1 MTIFYFHGFASS
13 AQSTK
18 AVVFKEYINEH
29 FPQINIVVPDI
40 ANKIEDSFIQLKQLV
55 KQEAGNKCFIG
66 SSLGGFY
73 ASFFAEQ
80 FNAKAVLINPASTPY
95 LGMEMYLGMNTNHA
109 TNEEFEIT
117 DEDLQ
122 CLKTHNVPSLKNPKN
137 YLILHETGDEVI
149 PSQYTF
155 DFYQGCY
162 FIVRSGGS
170 HSFDSF
176 AQHLQSITDFLQLSE
191 SK

>member
-1 MTIFYFHGFASS
+1 MDVVTSIYGPEIRQDVLWDLASKTFS
-13 AQSTK
+13 KLAQEK
-18 AVVFKEYINEH
+18 DLK
-29 FPQINIVVPDI
+29 IVSRPNLI
-40 ANKIEDSFIQLKQLV
+40 PEKIEEGKDAKFKATFEVYPEI
-55 KQEAGNKCFIG
+55 
-66 SSLGGFY
+66 SL
-73 ASFFAEQ
+73 
-80 FNAKAVLINPASTPY
+80 AKISKVSY
-95 LGMEMYLGMNTNHA
+95 TN
-109 TNEEFEIT
+109 FLCEIT

-122 CLKTHNVPSLKNPKN
+122 CLKTHNVSSLKNPKN

-176 AQHLQSITDFLQLSE
+176 AQHLQSITDFLQLSK

>member
-18 AVVFKEYINEH
+18 AVVFKNYINKH
-29 FPQINIVVPDI
+29 FPQVKIVVPDI
-40 ANKIEDSFIQLKQLV
+40 ANKIEDSFIQLEQLV
-55 KQEAGNKCFIG
+55 KQETGSKCFVG

-80 FNAKAVLINPASTPY
+80 NNAKAVLINPASRPY
-95 LGMEMYLGMNTNHA
+95 LGMEMYLGTNINHT
-109 TNEEFEIT
+109 TNEEFELT
-117 DEDLQ
+117 TEDLK
-122 CLKTHNVPSLKNPKN
+122 CLEKHNVASLKNPKN

-155 DFYQGCY
+155 EFYQGCC

-176 AQHLQSITDFLQLSE
+176 AQHLQSITDFLQIS
-191 SK
+191 